1 MFGAYLL
8 YWMRDRRWSVCLMLC
23 MRRYWRPDRRLHLVS
38 CLVDSKISA
47 ICLFNS
53 CSVISLPALYGPG
66 DWVDPVPGTTLFRIV
81 LSLGFLT
88 AFVQWNQLSHSQSP
102 LSLHLGV
109 DCSRAHSRSPD
120 SLYGP
125 AATSYLATP
134 PWRQGTASG
143 PASALGRKS
152 RDMENRSAHIPPGSG
167 PVLGAWWILGQPDT
181 HPYLRR
187 RNKHSA
193 TMVGRWADSI
203 VNVSIGASSITI
215 SLQMVKNTCHFRTYR
230 VC

>member
-8 YWMRDRRWSVCLMLC
+8 CWMRDRRWSECLTLC
-23 MRRYWRPDRRLHLVS
+23 MRRYWRPDRRLHPAS

-66 DWVDPVPGTTLFRIV
+66 DRVDPVPGATLFRIV

-88 AFVQWNQLSHSQSP
+88 TFVQWNQLRHSQSP
-102 LSLHLGV
+102 LSLHVGV
-109 DCSRAHSRSPD
+109 DRSRAHSRSPD

-134 PWRQGTASG
+134 PWRQGTVSG
-143 PASALGRKS
+143 PVSALGRRS
-152 RDMENRSAHIPPGSG
+152 RDMENRSAHIPPRSG
-167 PVLGAWWILGQPDT
+167 PAPGAWWRAGRPDT
-181 HPYLRR
+181 HPYPGR

-193 TMVGRWADSI
+193 TIAGRCADSI
-203 VNVSIGASSITI
+203 VDVSIGASSITI
-215 SLQMVKNTCHFRTYR
+215 SLQMVKNACHFKTYR